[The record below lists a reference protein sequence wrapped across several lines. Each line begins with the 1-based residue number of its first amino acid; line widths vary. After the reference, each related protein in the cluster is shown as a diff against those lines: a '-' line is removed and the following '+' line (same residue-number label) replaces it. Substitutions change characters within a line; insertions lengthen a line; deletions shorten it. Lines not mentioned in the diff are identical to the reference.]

1 MVRTTRRSGLP
12 DVKDSSEEAIDDKK
26 NRSLEESGDYGTIT
40 TTMATKE
47 YEDLKKR
54 LQELENQL
62 SKGLPV
68 QNNETRDASQS
79 SSHGEHSNLESMVE
93 VESSTQPTS
102 RPESESSLH
111 EVDSLTPEVVP
122 RRLKRKKHQ
131 DDVTDNNK
139 EDATSTKG

>member
-54 LQELENQL
+54 LQQLENQL

-79 SSHGEHSNLESMVE
+79 SSHGEHSNLESKV